1 MSIESDWD
9 ASLLERGSEGDA
21 LDDAPV
27 DPAFPP
33 VVELGSGRVGVADQV
48 LDLLDGHALR

>member
-1 MSIESDWD
+1 MRQVVRFIVSPF
-9 ASLLERGSEGDA
+9 LEGNA

-27 DPAFPP
+27 DPALAP
-33 VVELGSGRVGVADQV
+33 VVELGGGRVGVADQV